1 MKKTLYAFTLILF
14 ALNQACHSSLPDGL
28 HLEVNSS
35 VPSNKNLLV
44 ISPKQCFTCK
54 LRNIQLIEQAKDDNS
69 DNYVILLPHNFS
81 KNNPIYEGFSVIYYD
96 LIKSSFD
103 FEDSFITNQYIFR
116 NNRIIIPEPSNLS
129 SIQNNIDKT
138 DTY

>member
-1 MKKTLYAFTLILF
+1 MKKILSAFTLILF

-28 HLEVNSS
+28 HLEVKSS
-35 VPSNKNLLV
+35 IPSNKNLLV

-69 DNYVILLPHNFS
+69 ANYVILLPGNFS
-81 KNNPIYEGFSVIYYD
+81 KNNPLYEGFVVIYYD

-103 FEDSFITNQYIFR
+103 FEDSFITSQYILKD
-116 NNRIIIPEPSNLS
+116 NRIVIPDPSNLS
-129 SIQNNIDKT
+129 SNQYSIDKT